1 MGRGAGRIRRGRR
14 RRTTSTR
21 RLDHRRGRSQAMIIE
36 RLDLLAYGLFS
47 DESLD
52 LSAGP
57 RRFHLV
63 YGPNESGKSTCL
75 RAISAL
81 LFGIPTRTTD
91 SFLHSNAKLRVGATL
106 LGPDGNRLTVIR
118 RKNGKTKLHAE
129 DDKTPI
135 DPIELEQL
143 LGGIDEAAFHH
154 RFGLSHEQLVAGGQA
169 VLDSKGELGEILFAA
184 GAGVGRLKA
193 IQTELENESKELFL
207 ERGKKRINSLLSELD
222 EKRKIVR
229 ELQTPPA
236 EYQLLKRQLAEA
248 EQQSYE
254 LADERTRLAQSLARQ
269 KAIREAHAIVPI
281 WRRHKAQL
289 EALSSVPTL
298 DEDFAARR
306 REASANRQTYQ
317 RLVDQLQREI
327 EATETE
333 IQSCLIDPATIEHET
348 EIVALFQGIAA
359 REAAS
364 KDQANLHRVVKN
376 RNRHLRELLRDL
388 EIDIADDAP
397 DDEVDQHVDRLHVSD
412 AAQIRINELAG
423 DCEMLR
429 QQERDSLESL
439 QALRKQLAELDD
451 ELERHPDVA
460 DPAMIESVLSEI
472 GPPATLLDQA
482 DQERSS
488 CRDLE
493 SQCERLIR
501 ELRLG
506 QVSLDDAARLQP
518 PTAAE
523 IDDHDQSLRDRSRAV
538 DDAQKTVATLR
549 KQLHDAGEKLTRLQ
563 ADQPL
568 PTEQELEHSRETR
581 DQWVDRLAASRDD
594 EENFQASTR
603 KVRQSIRSADDV
615 VDTIRSHQKQVTER
629 ASVTLEIAGLK
640 DAIDAAAEAVV
651 QTERLAAEASQQWS
665 QLWESCGIA
674 AGKVREMRNWVAK
687 HQTLVEKYRSLEK
700 ERGRLDSTL
709 TRIDRNATRLAHA
722 LQGAWSP
729 RPVAAGHVAAG
740 HDETAAMED
749 DPTNLES
756 LHDRATALRNELV
769 AAASH
774 LEQIRRKRNEV
785 HAALPAAEAKYESNA
800 AKRKQWDSDWKQAIA
815 SFAGD
820 QDVSPS
826 VISMRLKKIAKLFEE
841 TRERDI
847 ILGRIRSIDDDGRSF
862 AQRAT
867 VIARI
872 VGLECKPDQHSAEIA
887 QALYER
893 LQAAKNAASQA
904 ERFKADLTA
913 AKARLV
919 DDNQVLEAAVG
930 QLTQLCREAGVDNT
944 DELPGVEQNAAEK
957 RAALQAC
964 ARAEEQLAL
973 IAGGVAVEQFAQQVE
988 SHDRVELE
996 HEIGKL
1002 EESLQ
1007 TLNDRWSAVEQQ
1019 VGALKKELSR
1029 IDGGDRAAELN
1040 QELQLLHGTIQ
1051 RESQQYAKLRIASM
1065 ILQQSIEHYRSE
1077 NESPVLKIAC
1087 QAFEELTCG
1096 RYAGL
1101 KPEFDDKGRSK
1112 LFGIAASAQD
1122 EENLVPVDAMSLGTA
1137 DALYLAMRLASLEH
1151 QLSAGHAIPVVIDD
1165 CLIQLDDQRTIA
1177 AMKRFSRLSERTQV
1191 ILFTHHQHLIDLAQS
1206 ALEPD
1211 HYHLHRLAR

>member
-1 MGRGAGRIRRGRR
+1 
-14 RRTTSTR
+14 
-21 RLDHRRGRSQAMIIE
+21 MILE
-36 RLDLLAYGLFS
+36 RLDLKAYGLFS

-135 DPIELEQL
+135 DPMELEQM

-207 ERGKKRINSLLSELD
+207 ERGKKRINGLLSELD

-248 EQQSYE
+248 EQQSQA

-269 KAIREAHAIVPI
+269 KAVREAHAIVPV

-289 EALSSVPTL
+289 ETLSSVPTL

-317 RLVDQLQREI
+317 RLVDQLRREI
-327 EATETE
+327 EATEKK
-333 IQSCLIDPATIEHET
+333 IDSCLIDPATIEHES

-397 DDEVDQHVDRLHVSD
+397 DDNVDRVVDKLHVSD

-439 QALRKQLAELDD
+439 QTLRKQLAELDD
-451 ELERHPDVA
+451 ELERHPDIA
-460 DPAMIESVLSEI
+460 DPAMIESVLAEI

-488 CRDLE
+488 CRELE
-493 SQCERLIR
+493 SQCERLMR

-506 QVSLDDAARLQP
+506 QTDLDDAAHVQP

-523 IDDHDQSLRDRSRAV
+523 IDDHDQTLHDRSRAV
-538 DDAQKTVATLR
+538 QDARKAVATLR
-549 KQLHDAGEKLTRLQ
+549 QQLHDAGEKLTRLQ

-568 PTEQELEHSRETR
+568 PTEQELAQSRETR
-581 DQWVDRLAASRDD
+581 DQWVDRLASARAD
-594 EENFQASTR
+594 EENFQTSTR
-603 KVRQSIRSADDV
+603 QVRQSIRTADDV

-629 ASVTLEIAGLK
+629 AAVTQEMARLK
-640 DAIDAAAEAVV
+640 DAITAAEEAVD
-651 QTERLAAEASQQWS
+651 QAERLAAEASQQWN

-687 HQTLVEKYRSLEK
+687 HQTFVEKFRTLEK
-700 ERGRLDSTL
+700 ERTRLDSTQ
-709 TRIDRNATRLAHA
+709 TRIARHATRLAHA
-722 LQGAWSP
+722 LQNAWSA
-729 RPVAAGHVAAG
+729 RPVSVG
-740 HDETAAMED
+740 HDETSAAPD
-749 DPTNLES
+749 DPMNLES
-756 LHDRATALRNELV
+756 LHDRATVLRNELV
-769 AAASH
+769 AAASQ
-774 LEQIRRKRNEV
+774 LEQIRRKRNEI

-815 SFAGD
+815 SFASD

-862 AQRAT
+862 AERAT
-867 VIARI
+867 VVARI
-872 VGLECKPDQHSAEIA
+872 VGLECKPDQQSVEIA

-893 LQAAKNAASQA
+893 LQAAKNAANQA

-930 QLTQLCREAGVDNT
+930 QLAQLCREAGVDHA

-957 RAALQAC
+957 RTALQAC

-973 IAGGVAVEQFAQQVE
+973 IAGGVAVEQFARQVE

-996 HEIGKL
+996 HEIDKL

-1007 TLNDRWSAVEQQ
+1007 TLNERWSTVEQR
-1019 VGALKKELSR
+1019 VGAFKKELSR

-1040 QELQLLHGTIQ
+1040 QELQLLYGTIQ

-1112 LFGIAASAQD
+1112 LFGIAASPAG

-1177 AMKRFSRLSERTQV
+1177 AMKRFSKLSERTQV

-1206 ALEPD
+1206 ALEPEQF
-1211 HYHLHRLAR
+1211 HLHRLAR

>member
-1 MGRGAGRIRRGRR
+1 
-14 RRTTSTR
+14 
-21 RLDHRRGRSQAMIIE
+21 MIIE
-36 RLDLLAYGLFS
+36 RLDLKAYGLFS

-135 DPIELEQL
+135 DPMELEQM

-248 EQQSYE
+248 QQQSQE
-254 LADERTRLAQSLARQ
+254 LADERTRLAQSLAKQ

-289 EALSSVPTL
+289 ETLSSVPTL

-327 EATETE
+327 EATEKE
-333 IQSCLIDPATIEHET
+333 IQSCLIDPATMEHET

-388 EIDIADDAP
+388 DIDITDDAP

-472 GPPATLLDQA
+472 GPPATLMDQA

-523 IDDHDQSLRDRSRAV
+523 IDDHDQTLRDRARFV

-581 DQWVDRLAASRDD
+581 DQSVDRLADSRDD
-594 EENFQASTR
+594 EETFQQSTR
-603 KVRQSIRSADDV
+603 KLRQSIRTADDV

-629 ASVTLEIAGLK
+629 ASVTLEIANLK
-640 DAIDAAAEAVV
+640 DAIDAADEAVI
-651 QTERLAAEASQQWS
+651 QAERLAAEASQQWS
-665 QLWESCGIA
+665 QLWESRGIA

-687 HQTLVEKYRSLEK
+687 HQTLVEKYHSLEK

-709 TRIDRNATRLAHA
+709 TRMDRNATRLAHA
-722 LQGAWSP
+722 LQGAWSS

-740 HDETAAMED
+740 HVAAGHDGTSAVVD
-749 DPTNLES
+749 DPMNLES

-774 LEQIRRKRNEV
+774 LEQIRRKRNEI

-862 AQRAT
+862 AQRAA

-872 VGLECKPDQHSAEIA
+872 VGLECKPDQPSAEIA

-893 LQAAKNAASQA
+893 LQAAKNAASQT

-919 DDNQVLEAAVG
+919 DDNQVLEAASG
-930 QLTQLCREAGVDNT
+930 QLAQLCREAGVDNT
-944 DELPGVEQNAAEK
+944 DALPGVEQNAAEK
-957 RAALQAC
+957 RTALQAC

-1007 TLNDRWSAVEQQ
+1007 TLNERWSAVEQQ
-1019 VGALKKELSR
+1019 VGALKKELSG

-1112 LFGIAASAQD
+1112 LFGIAASPAG

>member
-1 MGRGAGRIRRGRR
+1 
-14 RRTTSTR
+14 
-21 RLDHRRGRSQAMIIE
+21 MIIE
-36 RLDLLAYGLFS
+36 RLDLKAYGLFS

-135 DPIELEQL
+135 DPVELEQM

-248 EQQSYE
+248 EQQSQE

-327 EATETE
+327 EATEKE

-397 DDEVDQHVDRLHVSD
+397 DDEVDRHVDRLHVSD

-493 SQCERLIR
+493 SQCERLTQ

-506 QVSLDDAARLQP
+506 QRSLDDAARLQP

-523 IDDHDQSLRDRSRAV
+523 IDDHDQTLRDRAQAV

-581 DQWVDRLAASRDD
+581 DQSVDRLAASRDD
-594 EENFQASTR
+594 EANFQAATR
-603 KVRQSIRSADDV
+603 MVRQSIRTADDV

-629 ASVTLEIAGLK
+629 ASVTLEIAKLK
-640 DAIDAAAEAVV
+640 DAIDAAEDAVV
-651 QTERLAAEASQQWS
+651 QAERLAEEASQQWS

-674 AGKVREMRNWVAK
+674 AGKVRAMRNWVAK
-687 HQTLVEKYRSLEK
+687 HQSFVEKYRSLEK
-700 ERGRLDSTL
+700 ERRRLDSTL

-722 LQGAWSP
+722 LQGAWSN
-729 RPVAAGHVAAG
+729 RPVAAGPVAAG
-740 HDETAAMED
+740 HGETSAMAD
-749 DPTNLES
+749 DPMNLES

-893 LQAAKNAASQA
+893 LQAAKNAASHA
-904 ERFKADLTA
+904 ERFKAELTA

-919 DDNQVLEAAVG
+919 DDNQVLEAAAG
-930 QLTQLCREAGVDNT
+930 QLAQLCREAGVDNT

-973 IAGGVAVEQFAQQVE
+973 IAGGIAVEQFAQQVE
-988 SHDRVELE
+988 SHDRIELE

-1007 TLNDRWSAVEQQ
+1007 TLNERWSTVEQQ

-1112 LFGIAASAQD
+1112 LFGIAASAQ
-1122 EENLVPVDAMSLGTA
+1122 EEEHLVPVDAMSLGTA

-1165 CLIQLDDQRTIA
+1165 CLIQLDDQRTVA

-1191 ILFTHHQHLIDLAQS
+1191 ILFTHHQHLIELAQS